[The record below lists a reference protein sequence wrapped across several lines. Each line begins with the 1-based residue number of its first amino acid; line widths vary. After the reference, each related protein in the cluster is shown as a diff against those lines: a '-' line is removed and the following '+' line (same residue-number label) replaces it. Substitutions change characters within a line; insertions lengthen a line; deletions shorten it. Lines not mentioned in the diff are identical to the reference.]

1 MSEID
6 VQRAMDLLKKAHEL
20 LKNSEVE
27 NLRKSA
33 DYLKQSIHWL
43 NLQRHIKHDRPG

>member
-6 VQRAMDLLKKAHEL
+6 VQRAMNLLNDAHEL

-43 NLQRHIKHDRPG
+43 KLQKHVKHNQPG